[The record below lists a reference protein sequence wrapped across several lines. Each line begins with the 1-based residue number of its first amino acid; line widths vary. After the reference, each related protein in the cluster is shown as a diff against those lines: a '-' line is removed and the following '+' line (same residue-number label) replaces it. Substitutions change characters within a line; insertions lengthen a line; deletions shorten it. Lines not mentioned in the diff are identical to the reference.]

1 MISPRP
7 FAACILG
14 LLFHMGAH
22 ADEGG
27 SHWAFQPVPHV
38 VIPHGVTRDSRTPLD
53 ALHGEALKEQ
63 GLSKADRA
71 SRVVL
76 ARRLA
81 FHLHGVPPEHRDVQD
96 FVNDDSPNAY
106 QRQLDRLLASPRY
119 GERWARHWMDVA
131 RYADNKGYVFEEER
145 RYPYAYTYR
154 DWLVSSFNED
164 LPYDDFIVQQIAGD
178 QVAKES
184 GKPEANAAMGFL
196 TLGRR
201 FLNREPDIID
211 DRIDVVTRGLL
222 GLTVAC
228 ARCHDHKYDPIP
240 TADYYSLYGVFASSY
255 EPDVKPLLG
264 EPDTTSP
271 EYHEFLAETKK
282 RETEIDDYFK
292 ERHAQLR
299 TEPVLKAYF
308 TLAHDAQD
316 WDEPQIG
323 KRAQSEKLYQKIAI
337 LWRDRIAKLVSEG
350 HPAFLPWKA
359 FADQKSLEDVKETSH
374 PIIWAALREADAQ
387 SMNDLIAV
395 YAKVIADANRD
406 EPHEDAHRESLR
418 QLLVGEDAPT
428 GLEPEKLYRI
438 FNTPEQQMVRKM
450 RRKLE
455 EYRAMSPGAPP
466 RGMVM
471 LDRDKPTEP
480 HIFVRGNARSPGK
493 QVPRQYIEV
502 LAGKDRHPFVE
513 GSGRY
518 ELAKAI
524 ADTNNPL
531 TARVFVNRVWM
542 HLMGTPMVG
551 SPSDFG
557 IRTESPG
564 MARLL
569 DRLASDF
576 MRDGWSIKRLQ
587 REILQS
593 DLYCQ
598 DSLANPEALEK
609 DPENKWLTRMNRQ
622 RLDFESMRDGLL
634 AVCEDVDF
642 QTGGHAVDILAKPF
656 SKRRALYGF
665 IDRQNLPG
673 TFRTFDIAS
682 PDAHTPRRLDTMVPQ
697 QALFIMNGPLV
708 EQQAARLGEQALG
721 KPTPQ
726 EAVTFLYGR
735 LFSRFPE
742 SDEIAL
748 GSEFVADWT
757 PSDDFTNGWEAYAHA
772 LLCSNEFMF
781 ID

>member
-1 MISPRP
+1 
-7 FAACILG
+7 
-14 LLFHMGAH
+14 
-22 ADEGG
+22 
-27 SHWAFQPVPHV
+27 
-38 VIPHGVTRDSRTPLD
+38 
-53 ALHGEALKEQ
+53 
-63 GLSKADRA
+63 
-71 SRVVL
+71 
-76 ARRLA
+76 
-81 FHLHGVPPEHRDVQD
+81 
-96 FVNDDSPNAY
+96 
-106 QRQLDRLLASPRY
+106 
-119 GERWARHWMDVA
+119 
-131 RYADNKGYVFEEER
+131 
-145 RYPYAYTYR
+145 
-154 DWLVSSFNED
+154 
-164 LPYDDFIVQQIAGD
+164 
-178 QVAKES
+178 
-184 GKPEANAAMGFL
+184 
-196 TLGRR
+196 
-201 FLNREPDIID
+201 
-211 DRIDVVTRGLL
+211 
-222 GLTVAC
+222 
-228 ARCHDHKYDPIP
+228 
-240 TADYYSLYGVFASSY
+240 
-255 EPDVKPLLG
+255 
-264 EPDTTSP
+264 
-271 EYHEFLAETKK
+271 
-282 RETEIDDYFK
+282 
-292 ERHAQLR
+292 
-299 TEPVLKAYF
+299 
-308 TLAHDAQD
+308 
-316 WDEPQIG
+316 
-323 KRAQSEKLYQKIAI
+323 
-337 LWRDRIAKLVSEG
+337 
-350 HPAFLPWKA
+350 
-359 FADQKSLEDVKETSH
+359 
-374 PIIWAALREADAQ
+374 
-387 SMNDLIAV
+387 
-395 YAKVIADANRD
+395 
-406 EPHEDAHRESLR
+406 
-418 QLLVGEDAPT
+418 
-428 GLEPEKLYRI
+428 
-438 FNTPEQQMVRKM
+438 
-450 RRKLE
+450 
-455 EYRAMSPGAPP
+455 MSPGAPP